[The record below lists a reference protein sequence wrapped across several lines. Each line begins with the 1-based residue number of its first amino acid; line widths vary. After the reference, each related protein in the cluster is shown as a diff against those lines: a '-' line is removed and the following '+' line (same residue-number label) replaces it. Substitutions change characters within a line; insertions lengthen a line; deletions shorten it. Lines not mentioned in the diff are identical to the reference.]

1 MILQNLGK
9 THSLTP
15 LANDSLCRSHST
27 LRPKVAPGA
36 LTATMPGNPQPRN
49 AYIRTQIAAPT
60 TAHTSTPKK
69 AWQRPKILRKQLAGI
84 ELSILVEW
92 QQKKGATPTPGWLH
106 KRCSLRRDRAASLA
120 WRRNYAV
127 RTSATI
133 FLKASGSFIA
143 KSARTLRF
151 KPKSFLATFPI
162 NSE

>member
-60 TAHTSTPKK
+60 TARTSTPKK
-69 AWQRPKILRKQLAGI
+69 VWQLHKILRNPMAGI

-92 QQKKGATPTPGWLH
+92 QQKKEATPTPGWLH